1 MTTTRDPSTAAR
13 EGFAARC
20 ALRFTAFSERWLPD
34 AFGFILVGTVLVLI
48 LGLATGEPLLK
59 AAADPDAPAAMGMI
73 DAWVQGSGCS
83 SSSPC
88 RWR

>member
-1 MTTTRDPSTAAR
+1 MTTTKVPETGAS
-13 EGFAARC
+13 EGFVSRC

-34 AFGFILVGTVLVLI
+34 AFGFVLVGTVLVLI
-48 LGLATGEPLLK
+48 LGLATGEPLLER
-59 AAADPDAPAAMGMI
+59 AADPEAPANVGLI
-73 DAWVQGSGCS
+73 DAWVPGSGCS